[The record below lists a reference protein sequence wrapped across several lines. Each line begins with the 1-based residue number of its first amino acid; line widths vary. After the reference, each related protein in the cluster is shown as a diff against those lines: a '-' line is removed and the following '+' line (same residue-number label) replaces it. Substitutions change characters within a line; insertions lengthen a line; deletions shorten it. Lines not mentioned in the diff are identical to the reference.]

1 MTKQLSFEKSLET
14 LERIVDEL
22 ESGHLSLDESLKRY
36 EQGVA
41 AHKECMAI
49 LDAAEKRIEEL
60 IRRDNG
66 SLETR
71 PLDLGDEAESEDES

>member
-1 MTKQLSFEKSLET
+1 MTKHPSFEKSLDT

-22 ESGHLSLDESLKRY
+22 ESGHLTLDESLKRY

-41 AHKECMAI
+41 AHVECVGI

-60 IRRDNG
+60 IRRDDG
-66 SLETR
+66 SVDAV
-71 PLDLGDEAESEDES
+71 PSDIGDAKSEDMA

>member
-1 MTKQLSFEKSLET
+1 MSKRLSFEKSLET

-60 IRRDNG
+60 IRRDDG
-66 SLETR
+66 TLETK
-71 PLDLGDEAESEDES
+71 PSDVADEGSEDES

>member
-1 MTKQLSFEKSLET
+1 MGKRLSFEKSLDT

-60 IRRDNG
+60 IRRDDG
-66 SLETR
+66 TLETS
-71 PLDLGDEAESEDES
+71 PSDVADEASEDES

>member
-1 MTKQLSFEKSLET
+1 MAKKPMSFEKSLDT

-22 ESGHLSLDESLKRY
+22 ESGHLTLDESLKRY

-41 AHKECMAI
+41 AHKECMGI

-60 IRRDNG
+60 IRRDDG
-66 SLETR
+66 SLDTQ
-71 PLDLGDEAESEDES
+71 PLDIADEESEDAE

>member
-1 MTKQLSFEKSLET
+1 MGKRLSFEKSLDT

-41 AHKECMAI
+41 AHKQCMAI

-60 IRRDNG
+60 IRRDDG
-66 SLETR
+66 TLETS
-71 PLDLGDEAESEDES
+71 PSDVTGDDREDES

>member
-1 MTKQLSFEKSLET
+1 MSKRLSFEKSLET

-22 ESGHLSLDESLKRY
+22 ESGHLSLDDSLKHY

-60 IRRDNG
+60 IRRDDG
-66 SLETR
+66 TLDTR
-71 PLDLGDEAESEDES
+71 PSDVADEGSEDES